1 MKTFF
6 LSLLLVLSTGL
17 PGRAQIILNEGDVWD
32 YHFTSMKL
40 VSANGIFGSPSGQL
54 AIYFDSFPS
63 GTLKWEVLEGAADAS
78 FIASGLLTP
87 ASGSGIVGAWSFRWQ
102 DLEGSVR
109 LTMLTGACTVASVV
123 PNTTTYGSVP
133 NRWSTYSAT
142 TTSNS
147 PQPRLVAQRL
157 TNAVALSWWT
167 NGTTGYV
174 LETENV
180 LATNQWTVVP
190 TAPVIVSNRYVV
202 TVGTNDSAAYFR
214 LRK

>member
-1 MKTFF
+1 M
-6 LSLLLVLSTGL
+6 
-17 PGRAQIILNEGDVWD
+17 
-32 YHFTSMKL
+32 
-40 VSANGIFGSPSGQL
+40 
-54 AIYFDSFPS
+54 
-63 GTLKWEVLEGAADAS
+63 
-78 FIASGLLTP
+78 
-87 ASGSGIVGAWSFRWQ
+87 
-102 DLEGSVR
+102 R

-123 PNTTTYGSVP
+123 PNTTTFGSVP